1 MLSGGEGG
9 QGGGDGVVEGVARLG
24 DARAPGGDER
34 ARREELARAGAF
46 LGALGQRGDG
56 VARVR
61 MGRREVRAA
70 VMLKDALEEVVGV
83 SDRVTLGDRAVQEH
97 VRQGGH
103 RDEVGNVVR
112 GETGEDARHE
122 VLRRALGRVHLDAR
136 QHVRLELFHARRRRR
151 RRGVL
156 VPLTLATVQ
165 PRLDVGRGRG
175 GASPARRA
183 RHPPP
188 ARRRLRD

>member
-9 QGGGDGVVEGVARLG
+9 EGGGDGVVEGVARLG
-24 DARAPGGDER
+24 DARARGGDER

-156 VPLTLATVQ
+156 VPLPS
-165 PRLDVGRGRG
+165 PRSSQDWT
-175 GASPARRA
+175 
-183 RHPPP
+183 
-188 ARRRLRD
+188 

>member
-1 MLSGGEGG
+1 MKTEAERLAAEEKEEEEDRGAFRGEGG
-9 QGGGDGVVEGVARLG
+9 EGGGDGVVEGVARLG
-24 DARAPGGDER
+24 DARARGGDER

-112 GETGEDARHE
+112 GETGKTRDTRSFA
-122 VLRRALGRVHLDAR
+122 APLGAST
-136 QHVRLELFHARRRRR
+136 
-151 RRGVL
+151 
-156 VPLTLATVQ
+156 LTLANTSASSFSTLGDDEDVEACLSLPS
-165 PRLDVGRGRG
+165 PRSSQDWT
-175 GASPARRA
+175 
-183 RHPPP
+183 
-188 ARRRLRD
+188 